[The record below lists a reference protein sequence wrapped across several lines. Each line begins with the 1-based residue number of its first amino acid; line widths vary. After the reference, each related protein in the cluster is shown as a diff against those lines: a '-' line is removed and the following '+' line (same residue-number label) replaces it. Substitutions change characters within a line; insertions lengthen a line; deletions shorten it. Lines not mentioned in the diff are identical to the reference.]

1 MLLDSAAQT
10 LYLFG
15 GWDGYKDLNDFWS
28 YDVAASRWRLISAD
42 TEADGGPSP
51 RFSIFFLPA
60 AQLPR

>member
-28 YDVAASRWRLISAD
+28 YDVAANRWRLISAD

-51 RFSIFFLPA
+51 RSS
-60 AQLPR
+60 Q

>member
-1 MLLDSAAQT
+1 MNIVALQMLLDSAAQT

-28 YDVAASRWRLISAD
+28 YDVAANRWRLISAD

-51 RFSIFFLPA
+51 RSS
-60 AQLPR
+60 Q

>member
-28 YDVAASRWRLISAD
+28 YDVAANRWRLISAD

-51 RFSIFFLPA
+51 RWSMIILFCS
-60 AQLPR
+60 

>member
-28 YDVAASRWRLISAD
+28 YDVAANRWRLISAD

-51 RFSIFFLPA
+51 R
-60 AQLPR
+60 